1 MLFRSVDW
9 MSEFGIMAP
18 EFVIPDNPDNN
29 EYSFQLT
36 PEGIAGKEQ
45 DIWAYKPLRTEE
57 EMQQIIA
64 DIESGKI
71 KGYRLEDFESGN
83 VPGFEVPEGAD
94 FSVGFVEYADGTCTN
109 SGRQ

>member
-1 MLFRSVDW
+1 M
-9 MSEFGIMAP
+9 
-18 EFVIPDNPDNN
+18 
-29 EYSFQLT
+29 
-36 PEGIAGKEQ
+36 K
-45 DIWAYKPLRTEE
+45 
-57 EMQQIIA
+57 QIIA

-94 FSVGFVEYADGTCTN
+94 FSVGFAEYADGTCAN